1 MKKNIPIHNSPEWTN
16 RCKAES
22 QISCIFSS
30 CVNVGHRTNVQVSQL
45 GKTSVTSDGQ
55 SAAIVD
61 VKLVIAS
68 APEIQIQILTAFKHL
83 ANYCNVLPPL

>member
-1 MKKNIPIHNSPEWTN
+1 MLDTGLTYKSASLEKPP
-16 RCKAES
+16 
-22 QISCIFSS
+22 
-30 CVNVGHRTNVQVSQL
+30 
-45 GKTSVTSDGQ
+45 VTSDGQ